1 MVSATFYLLAFL
13 GLVESPEEVGDQLD
27 ESLNERMWQYAEEMQ
42 QLMMQ
47 LLSEI
52 AETVKQLSWADVGH
66 LLLSAMQYWQFWA
79 AVDVALLLFW
89 IVCLLFKNTRK
100 HDSDDESSSSEEEE
114 VRVPP
119 IPNDAKDLP
128 SFIAKRAYWPFPDP
142 TVRCALVEEI
152 VGDLL
157 HIFDSVV
164 LSSFFPMLQRAI
176 GVGSAFEGWNPHMK
190 DPVYRLLVPMTA
202 PRGHSFHLELGNEED
217 LLARKSSIRVELEC
231 TCEREQEIGDM
242 LCFLHHS
249 EDELKKQE
257 LSLLST
263 LCTDSYL
270 DAEKT
275 AKWFQNFVKTAWVLM
290 PQSQVYNVEVLP
302 STRTCKFQL
311 TGAARRRLTIE
322 IVFGVQQEDSDIFL
336 SSQMR
341 KDTSI
346 PSTTWP
352 QSCSVAE
359 RKFFQ
364 HVAREGMF
372 NSLHLKCMQICALL
386 SLQPGPSCSGQGL
399 RLSPLV
405 LATVRAA
412 RDPCCHHPLGNVA
425 RDGFSLRLDDISWY
439 LRCCV
444 EEKCL
449 NHFFGN
455 EMVPDVIVLPPAFQL
470 SGPVN
475 LFQHVKRDPYA
486 KADALQEQELV
497 LATFMK
503 TIMQSAQ
510 PSAPQ
515 QLAP

>member
-1 MVSATFYLLAFL
+1 MVSAAFYFLAFL
-13 GLVESPEEVGDQLD
+13 GLVISPQKVGDELD
-27 ESLNERMWQYAEEMQ
+27 EATNERMRRYAEEMQ
-42 QLMMQ
+42 QRMAQ
-47 LLSEI
+47 LLLEI
-52 AETVKQLSWADVGH
+52 EALEKQQSSMHMGA
-66 LLLSAMQYWQFWA
+66 LLLSATQYWQFWA
-79 AVDVALLLFW
+79 GVVVALLFIW
-89 IVCLLFKNTRK
+89 NVWLLLRDLPE
-100 HDSDDESSSSEEEE
+100 HGSEEESSSSEEEE
-114 VRVPP
+114 LRVPP
-119 IPNDAKDLP
+119 PPNDARDLP
-128 SFIAKRAYWPFPDP
+128 RFIAERVYWPFPDP

-164 LSSFFPMLQRAI
+164 LSSFFPNLQRAI

-231 TCEREQEIGDM
+231 TCEREQDFGDM

-249 EDELKKQE
+249 EEELKKQGP
-257 LSLLST
+257 SLLST

-275 AKWFQNFVKTAWVLM
+275 ARWFQNFVKSAWVLM
-290 PQSQVYNVEVLP
+290 PQSEVYNVEVLP

-352 QSCSVAE
+352 QSCSAAE

-372 NSLHLKCMQICALL
+372 NSIHLKCMQVCAHLVEGTVFPTYVVKTIVMHLL
-386 SLQPGPSCSGQGL
+386 TNIPMAMWHKTDFLL
-399 RLSPLV
+399 RMDNIMQCLHGC
-405 LATVRAA
+405 VREK
-412 RDPCCHHPLGNVA
+412 
-425 RDGFSLRLDDISWY
+425 RLD
-439 LRCCV
+439 
-444 EEKCL
+444 
-449 NHFFGN
+449 HFFFGN
-455 EMVPDVIVLPPAFQL
+455 EMVPDVIVLPPSFQN
-470 SGPVN
+470 SEPIN
-475 LFQHVKRDPYA
+475 LFQYLKRNPYA
-486 KADALQEQELV
+486 RADALQKFEVVRERLRRLITYGHERKHRARRRRRADRQ
-497 LATFMK
+497 
-503 TIMQSAQ
+503 
-510 PSAPQ
+510 
-515 QLAP
+515 